1 LQIINF
7 VSARCLGQQKT
18 AGTAATAQHN
28 LILMHDV
35 AESGKM
41 ELKFKFQLLGC
52 STAQLPAQKK
62 ELRVENGKI

>member
-1 LQIINF
+1 

-52 STAQLPAQKK
+52 SVASKDEQKK
-62 ELRVENGKI
+62 KTTTK